1 MTRSTYTQPL
11 PLPAAGW
18 RRRLEVFSPKLARRL
33 SLGSYDAWRC
43 WIAIEANPEVTS
55 FCERPSRTAGRN
67 SAMIDF
73 WVQRRGTPGAEFW
86 LLWNPHGDADTVD
99 SSPEAAS
106 TPAPKRLHDH
116 PVRLISPEIIA
127 SWEVPVANWA
137 QIVPVLV
144 SYRRYR
150 KPLLEQSIVVQ
161 LVQYTALDD
170 LINHFGHDDPDE
182 VAASLY
188 WLLALGRVR
197 SPDLAAERLNGATRF
212 RRV

>member
-86 LLWNPHGDADTVD
+86 LLWNPHGDTDTVD

-106 TPAPKRLHDH
+106 TPAPKRLHGH
-116 PVRLISPEIIA
+116 PVRLISPETIA

>member
-1 MTRSTYTQPL
+1 M
-11 PLPAAGW
+11 
-18 RRRLEVFSPKLARRL
+18 FSPKLARRL

-116 PVRLISPEIIA
+116 PMRLISPEIIA
-127 SWEVPVANWA
+127 SWEVPVDNWA

-150 KPLLEQSIVVQ
+150 KPLLEQLIVVQ

-170 LINHFGHDDPDE
+170 LINHFGHDGPDE

>member
-1 MTRSTYTQPL
+1 M
-11 PLPAAGW
+11 
-18 RRRLEVFSPKLARRL
+18 FSPKLARRL

-86 LLWNPHGDADTVD
+86 LIWNPHGDADTVD

-150 KPLLEQSIVVQ
+150 KPLLEQLIVVQ

-170 LINHFGHDDPDE
+170 LINHFGHDGPDE

>member
-1 MTRSTYTQPL
+1 MTRSSYTQPL

-43 WIAIEANPEVTS
+43 WIALEANPAVTS
-55 FCERPSRTAGRN
+55 FCERPSRIAGRN

-73 WVQRRGTPGAEFW
+73 WVQLRGTPDAEFW
-86 LLWNPHGDADTVD
+86 LLWNPSDDADT
-99 SSPEAAS
+99 AAS
-106 TPAPKRLHDH
+106 ADVASNPAPKRLHEH
-116 PVRLISPEIIA
+116 PVRLITPEIIA
-127 SWEVPVANWA
+127 SWEVPVASWA

-161 LVQYTALDD
+161 LRPHGAEAMRS
-170 LINHFGHDDPDE
+170 NAAA
-182 VAASLY
+182 VAA
-188 WLLALGRVR
+188 
-197 SPDLAAERLNGATRF
+197 PPAASAWPIA
-212 RRV
+212 RRTQAACRWV

>member
-1 MTRSTYTQPL
+1 MTRSVYTQPL

-43 WIAIEANPEVTS
+43 WIAIEANPAVTS
-55 FCERPSRTAGRN
+55 FCERPVRMAGRN

-73 WVQRRGTPGAEFW
+73 WVQLHGAPDGEFW
-86 LLWNPHGDADTVD
+86 LLWNPPSDAGTAD
-99 SSPEAAS
+99 SSTDS
-106 TPAPKRLHDH
+106 TGHPAPKRLHDH
-116 PVRLISPEIIA
+116 PVRLITPEVIA
-127 SWEVPVANWA
+127 SWEVPVANWG

-144 SYRRYR
+144 SYRGYR

-161 LVQYTALDD
+161 LAQYTALDE
-170 LINHFGHDDPDE
+170 LIHHFGRADPDE

-188 WLLALGRVR
+188 WLVAIGRVR
-197 SPDLAAERLNGATRF
+197 SPDLGAQPLTGATRF

>member
-1 MTRSTYTQPL
+1 MTRSTYTRPL

-116 PVRLISPEIIA
+116 PMRLISPEIIA

-150 KPLLEQSIVVQ
+150 KPLLEQLIVVQ

-170 LINHFGHDDPDE
+170 LINHFGHDGPDE